1 MYQFSTEAFW
11 ESIQTIAGAAH
22 ITLGLTFGSFLL
34 AFVLAIFMAMLSM
47 SKNRVIQWILRV
59 WISLFR
65 GTPLL
70 AQLFF
75 FVYGLFPVIPWICD
89 WPLLPKGILCLA
101 LAFAAFMSETIRGA
115 IQSVD

>member
-1 MYQFSTEAFW
+1 MYHFSTEAFG
-11 ESIQTIAGAAH
+11 EALRTIAGAVH
-22 ITLGLTFGSFLL
+22 ITLGLTFGSFIL
-34 AFVLAIFMAMLSM
+34 AFVLAIFMAMLSL

-75 FVYGLFPVIPWICD
+75 FVCVSTG
-89 WPLLPKGILCLA
+89 
-101 LAFAAFMSETIRGA
+101 
-115 IQSVD
+115 